1 MKLWKK
7 ICLGLICAAVL
18 LQIPFIYNRW
28 QTGKL
33 AEKISTL
40 KSRKTKVINREYN
53 DYKGVLHVHSFLGGH
68 STGTFDE
75 LLTGAKNNQLDFV
88 VMTEHASDF
97 YDTSAMTLQGFYN
110 KTLFVGGNET
120 STADGDR
127 HLILDGFSE
136 LTRYNRMNTREFLR
150 EVHARHRLSFVT
162 YPHKFNSWN
171 EEIDGIEVF
180 SLHTNAKN
188 MNPVSFFFNALWS
201 YGTYPELTLLKYF
214 ERPDENLRKFDELT
228 KNRKVT
234 LFAGSDAHSNLGFH
248 IFGDDSNNRIIKMKF
263 DNYETIFRL
272 VRTHILLPKDKIF
285 NKENLLKALK
295 NGNAFIGLDVLGST
309 GGFYFTAQNNIETKI
324 MGDEIL
330 LADGEINL
338 KADAPQVARF
348 LLFKNGKK
356 VFESGETTEINF
368 KVKEKGA
375 YRVEVYL
382 DSLGSPFDKMPW
394 IISNPIYVK

>member
-7 ICLGLICAAVL
+7 ICLGLLGVVVL

-28 QTGKL
+28 QTGNL
-33 AEKISTL
+33 AEKISSL
-40 KSRKTKVINREYN
+40 KPRKTKTINSEYVE
-53 DYKGVLHVHSFLGGH
+53 YKGVIHVHSFLGGH
-68 STGTFDE
+68 SSGTFDE
-75 LLTGAKNNQLDFV
+75 ILDGAEKNQLNFV
-88 VMTEHASDF
+88 IMTEHASDF
-97 YDTSAMTLQGFYN
+97 YDTSMMTLHGFHR
-110 KTLFVGGNET
+110 KILFVGGNET
-120 STADGDR
+120 RTSDGNS

-162 YPHKFNSWN
+162 YPDKFKSWDTDFDGM
-171 EEIDGIEVF
+171 EIF

-188 MNPVSFFFNALWS
+188 MNPVSFFFNSIWS
-201 YGTYPELTLLKYF
+201 YNAYPELTLAGYL
-214 ERPDENLRKFDELT
+214 ERPDENLKKFDELT
-228 KNRKVT
+228 KTRKIT

-248 IFGDDSNNRIIKMKF
+248 IFGDDANNKIINFKF

-272 VRTHILLPKDKIF
+272 ARTHILLPKSEIF
-285 NKENLLKALK
+285 NRENLLKALK
-295 NGNAFIGLDVLGST
+295 NGNIFIGFDVLSDT
-309 GGFYFTAQNNIETKI
+309 GGFSFTAENGIETKI

-330 LADGEINL
+330 LENGGINL
-338 KADAPQVARF
+338 KSNAPQVAKF
-348 LLFKNGKK
+348 LLFKNGEK
-356 VFESGETTEINF
+356 VFESNETTEINF
-368 KVKEKGA
+368 KVKEKGT